1 MCVNYRPPDPEM
13 LNTVMGV
20 LIHLHETGV
29 WRTETWKDYDAPI
42 VRHGAS
48 SEREGLLASYAMYP
62 MKQQR
67 LAHEARV
74 RKLPPDAPPEKM
86 KFKAYDT
93 MNARSETVG
102 QLPTYSG
109 AWKRTQ
115 LCLVPM
121 TAFYEPCYE
130 SGKAVRWGIG
140 MADQSMFAVAGL
152 WREWEGEAGT
162 EVSFTQLTMNADDHS
177 LMKRFHKPG
186 DEKRAL
192 IIVPQAEW
200 DDWLG
205 CNDPEY
211 ARSFLRPYPAELMR
225 SWEFPVP
232 PRAKKATAPMAF
244 EPAANFELGF

>member
-1 MCVNYRPPDPEM
+1 MCVNYRPPDPDM

-20 LIHLHETGV
+20 LINLREVGV
-29 WRTETWKDYDAPI
+29 WKTEAWKDYAAPI
-42 VRHGAS
+42 VRRGADGG
-48 SEREGLLASYAMYP
+48 RKGLLATYGMVP
-62 MKQQR
+62 RQQIP
-67 LAHEARV
+67 AGV
-74 RKLPPDAPPEKM
+74 RP
-86 KFKAYDT
+86 YDT
-93 MNARSETVG
+93 MNARAETVG
-102 QLPTYSG
+102 QLRSFSG

-152 WREWEGEAGT
+152 WREWEDEAGRT
-162 EVSFTQLTMNADDHS
+162 ASFTQLTMNADDHP
-177 LMKRFHKPG
+177 LMRRFHKPG

-192 IIVPQAEW
+192 VVVPQAEW
-200 DDWLG
+200 DDWLN

-232 PRAKKATAPMAF
+232 PRAKKAPAP
-244 EPAANFELGF
+244 PAPDTQMGLI